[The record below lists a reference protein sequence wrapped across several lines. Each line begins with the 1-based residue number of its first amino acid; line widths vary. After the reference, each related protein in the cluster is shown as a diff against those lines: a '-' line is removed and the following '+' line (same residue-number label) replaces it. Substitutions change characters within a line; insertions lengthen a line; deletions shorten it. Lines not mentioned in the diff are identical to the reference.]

1 MKLTINNI
9 GKLKNAEVVIDG
21 ITVITG
27 ENDTGKSTVGKVLW
41 SVFNSFYK
49 VYEQIEKERIDFVN
63 EQIYSY
69 VRNLDKSDN
78 VKKKTLDMA
87 IDIIQNYSIYYRN
100 EENIKNY
107 ITEKFKENNYFV
119 DAKVIE
125 ELTGDLYV
133 VLGIKSIEIISS
145 IIKQKLS
152 TEFHDEIK
160 NKNTESQEETSVEL
174 CIRNK
179 ILNFNIEEGINVA
192 GEFVENLKGDI
203 DDFDLATE
211 AVFID
216 NPFIID
222 DIENIFEQKKKNYRQ
237 HLVSKLYYNR
247 NENTVKKMYV
257 NEKLE
262 KIYKKLNS
270 IASGKITIK
279 NLDVYYKDSKMEINA
294 KNLSTGLK
302 TFAIIKMLLQN
313 GTLEENGTI
322 ILDEPEI
329 HLHPEWQLKFAE
341 LIVLLQKEFGM
352 HILLTTHS
360 PYFLNAIEV
369 FSERH
374 KIDDKCKYYVAEN
387 EGNSS
392 IIKDVTGNTRE
403 IYRKLAR
410 PIQDLENIRYSSDLD
425 EQKN

>member
-1 MKLTINNI
+1 
-9 GKLKNAEVVIDG
+9 
-21 ITVITG
+21 
-27 ENDTGKSTVGKVLW
+27 
-41 SVFNSFYK
+41 
-49 VYEQIEKERIDFVN
+49 
-63 EQIYSY
+63 
-69 VRNLDKSDN
+69 
-78 VKKKTLDMA
+78 MA
-87 IDIIQNYSIYYRN
+87 
-100 EENIKNY
+100 
-107 ITEKFKENNYFV
+107 
-119 DAKVIE
+119 
-125 ELTGDLYV
+125 
-133 VLGIKSIEIISS
+133 
-145 IIKQKLS
+145 
-152 TEFHDEIK
+152 
-160 NKNTESQEETSVEL
+160 
-174 CIRNK
+174 NK
-179 ILNFNIEEGINVA
+179 ILNFNIEEGIDVA

-203 DDFDLATE
+203 DNFDLLTE

-270 IASGKITIK
+270 IASGKIIIK
-279 NLDVYYKDSKMEINA
+279 KLDVYYKDREIEINA

-329 HLHPEWQLKFAE
+329 HLHPEWQIKFAE

-360 PYFLNAIEV
+360 PYFLKAIQVYSKKYEI
-369 FSERH
+369 S
-374 KIDDKCKYYVAEN
+374 DKCKYYMSELDGEQAILVDKTNNLEDIFYQLTIPFEN
-387 EGNSS
+387 LMNE
-392 IIKDVTGNTRE
+392 E
-403 IYRKLAR
+403 EL
-410 PIQDLENIRYSSDLD
+410 L
-425 EQKN
+425 

>member
-1 MKLTINNI
+1 MKLSIKNV
-9 GKLKNAEVVIDG
+9 GKLKEADVEING

-41 SVFNSFYK
+41 SVFNGFYEIDEK
-49 VYEQIEKERIDFVN
+49 VYNEKVSELEKIIDEIIKENVYKNLSTDYNSFFEIFNSTREKIAIEFLKEN
-63 EQIYSY
+63 
-69 VRNLDKSDN
+69 K
-78 VKKKTLDMA
+78 
-87 IDIIQNYSIYYRN
+87 NYS
-100 EENIKNY
+100 E
-107 ITEKFKENNYFV
+107 
-119 DAKVIE
+119 
-125 ELTGDLYV
+125 
-133 VLGIKSIEIISS
+133 
-145 IIKQKLS
+145 
-152 TEFHDEIK
+152 DEIK
-160 NKNTESQEETSVEL
+160 IIINNYKKDLKIENISNFVQEINETLKISDKEIIKVIVSRIMNKEFHNQINAIFSKEKMNIGEISLKIKDKEIDLKIENNEISDVQNYFLINKETMY
-174 CIRNK
+174 
-179 ILNFNIEEGINVA
+179 
-192 GEFVENLKGDI
+192 
-203 DDFDLATE
+203 
-211 AVFID
+211 ID
-216 NPFIID
+216 NPFILD
-222 DIENIFEQKKKNYRQ
+222 SYDFEDENHQT
-237 HLVSKLYYNR
+237 HLATNVFSE
-247 NENTVKKMYV
+247 NENSVISEIKVK
-257 NEKLE
+257 
-262 KIYKKLNS
+262 KKLNNIYQKLNS
-270 IASGKITIK
+270 VLSGEILENK
-279 NLDVYYKDSKMEINA
+279 NSKFVYRKNGEDIDL

-341 LIVLLQKEFGM
+341 LIVLLQREFGM

-425 EQKN
+425 E

>member
-41 SVFNSFYK
+41 SVFNSFFEIK
-49 VYEQIEKERIDFVN
+49 KQIRT
-63 EQIYSY
+63 
-69 VRNLDKSDN
+69 DK
-78 VKKKTLDMA
+78 
-87 IDIIQNYSIYYRN
+87 
-100 EENIKNY
+100 
-107 ITEKFKENNYFV
+107 
-119 DAKVIE
+119 
-125 ELTGDLYV
+125 
-133 VLGIKSIEIISS
+133 ISS
-145 IIKQKLS
+145 ILEELRRVSSMQDIRNNLVHSSIVEYDLDLNDFLKQLEKKLEVLNDIRGLDDESKDELKDTLEKIKKRINLS
-152 TEFHDEIK
+152 DDEIMKKITQINFNKEFNSQINNLNFLEEGNIDLKIK
-160 NKNTESQEETSVEL
+160 NKNINLIISDDKIQIKDFFSLYENVMLLDNPRIIDNLAENIILSANKIFSIIENLHNSKFISMLRNDKSSTATDNILNEEKLSKIEEKLNKIVDGKFL
-174 CIRNK
+174 KKDFGVYFYRNK
-179 ILNFNIEEGINVA
+179 
-192 GEFVENLKGDI
+192 
-203 DDFDLATE
+203 
-211 AVFID
+211 
-216 NPFIID
+216 
-222 DIENIFEQKKKNYRQ
+222 
-237 HLVSKLYYNR
+237 
-247 NENTVKKMYV
+247 
-257 NEKLE
+257 
-262 KIYKKLNS
+262 
-270 IASGKITIK
+270 SGK
-279 NLDVYYKDSKMEINA
+279 EINI
-294 KNLSTGLK
+294 KNLSTGFK
-302 TFAIIKMLLQN
+302 VFSIIKLLIQN
-313 GTLEENGTI
+313 NQLRENGTI

-341 LIVLLQKEFGM
+341 LIVLLQREFGM

-425 EQKN
+425 E

>member
-63 EQIYSY
+63 EQICSY
-69 VRNLDKSDN
+69 VKNLDKSDN

-125 ELTGDLYV
+125 ELAGDLYV

-145 IIKQKLS
+145 IIEQKLS

-203 DDFDLATE
+203 DDFDLTTE

-410 PIQDLENIRYSSDLD
+410 PIQDLENIRYSSDSD
-425 EQKN
+425 E

>member
-1 MKLTINNI
+1 MKLSIKNV
-9 GKLKNAEVVIDG
+9 GKLKEADVEING

-41 SVFNSFYK
+41 SIFNGFYEINEK
-49 VYEQIEKERIDFVN
+49 VYKEKVSELEKIVDKLMKENGYNKITDNFKDFFGIFDRTEAKIAIELLKN
-63 EQIYSY
+63 
-69 VRNLDKSDN
+69 NK
-78 VKKKTLDMA
+78 
-87 IDIIQNYSIYYRN
+87 NYSEN
-100 EENIKNY
+100 EIK
-107 ITEKFKENNYFV
+107 IIINNY
-119 DAKVIE
+119 KK
-125 ELTGDLYV
+125 DLKI
-133 VLGIKSIEIISS
+133 G
-145 IIKQKLS
+145 
-152 TEFHDEIK
+152 
-160 NKNTESQEETSVEL
+160 N
-174 CIRNK
+174 
-179 ILNFNIEEGINVA
+179 ILNFVQEINDTLKISDEEIIKVIVSRVMNKEFHNQIN
-192 GEFVENLKGDI
+192 
-203 DDFDLATE
+203 
-211 AVFID
+211 AVFSKEKMNIGEISLKIKDKEIDLKIENNEISDVKNYFLINKETMYID
-216 NPFIID
+216 NPFILDSYDFD
-222 DIENIFEQKKKNYRQ
+222 DENHQTYLATNVFSE
-237 HLVSKLYYNR
+237 
-247 NENTVKKMYV
+247 NENSVIS
-257 NEKLE
+257 EI
-262 KIYKKLNS
+262 KIKKKLNNIYQKLNS
-270 IASGKITIK
+270 VLSGEILENK
-279 NLDVYYKDSKMEINA
+279 NSKFVYRKNGEDIDL

-341 LIVLLQKEFGM
+341 LIVLLQKEFRM

-392 IIKDVTGNTRE
+392 IIKDLTGNTRE

-425 EQKN
+425 E

>member
-1 MKLTINNI
+1 MKLSIRNV
-9 GKLKNAEVVIDG
+9 GKLKEADVEING

-69 VRNLDKSDN
+69 VKNLDKSDN

-145 IIKQKLS
+145 IIEQKLS

-160 NKNTESQEETSVEL
+160 NKNTESQEETNVEL
-174 CIRNK
+174 YIRNK

-425 EQKN
+425 E

>member
-1 MKLTINNI
+1 MKLSIRNV
-9 GKLKNAEVVIDG
+9 GKLKEADVEING

-49 VYEQIEKERIDFVN
+49 VYEQIKKERIDFVN

-145 IIKQKLS
+145 VIEQKLS
-152 TEFHDEIK
+152 TEVHDEIK

-425 EQKN
+425 E

>member
-41 SVFNSFYK
+41 SVFNGFYEIDEK
-49 VYEQIEKERIDFVN
+49 VYKEKVSELEKIIDEIIKENVYKNFSTDYNSFFEIFNSTGKKIAIEFLKEN
-63 EQIYSY
+63 
-69 VRNLDKSDN
+69 K
-78 VKKKTLDMA
+78 
-87 IDIIQNYSIYYRN
+87 NYS
-100 EENIKNY
+100 
-107 ITEKFKENNYFV
+107 
-119 DAKVIE
+119 
-125 ELTGDLYV
+125 G
-133 VLGIKSIEIISS
+133 
-145 IIKQKLS
+145 
-152 TEFHDEIK
+152 DEIK
-160 NKNTESQEETSVEL
+160 IIINNYKKDLKIENISNFVQEINETLKISDKEIIKVIVSRIMNKEFHNQ
-174 CIRNK
+174 
-179 ILNFNIEEGINVA
+179 IN
-192 GEFVENLKGDI
+192 
-203 DDFDLATE
+203 
-211 AVFID
+211 AVFSKEKMNIGEISLKIKDKEIDLKIENNEISDVQNYFLINKETMYID
-216 NPFIID
+216 NPFILD
-222 DIENIFEQKKKNYRQ
+222 SYDFEDENHQT
-237 HLVSKLYYNR
+237 HLATNVFSE
-247 NENTVKKMYV
+247 NENSVISEIKVK
-257 NEKLE
+257 
-262 KIYKKLNS
+262 KKLNNIYQKLNS
-270 IASGKITIK
+270 VLSGEILENK
-279 NLDVYYKDSKMEINA
+279 NSKFVYRKNGEDIDL

-425 EQKN
+425 E

>member
-1 MKLTINNI
+1 MKLSIKNV
-9 GKLKNAEVVIDG
+9 GKLKEADVEING

-41 SVFNSFYK
+41 SVFNGFYEIDEK
-49 VYEQIEKERIDFVN
+49 VYKEKVSELEKIIDEIIKENVYKNLSTDYNSFFEIFNSTGKKIAIEFLKGN
-63 EQIYSY
+63 
-69 VRNLDKSDN
+69 K
-78 VKKKTLDMA
+78 
-87 IDIIQNYSIYYRN
+87 NYS
-100 EENIKNY
+100 E
-107 ITEKFKENNYFV
+107 
-119 DAKVIE
+119 
-125 ELTGDLYV
+125 
-133 VLGIKSIEIISS
+133 
-145 IIKQKLS
+145 
-152 TEFHDEIK
+152 DEIK
-160 NKNTESQEETSVEL
+160 IIINNYKKDLKIENISKFVQEINETLKISDKEIIKVIVSRVMNKEFHNQINAIFSKKKMNIGEISLKIKDKEIDLKIENNEISDVQNYFLINKETMY
-174 CIRNK
+174 
-179 ILNFNIEEGINVA
+179 
-192 GEFVENLKGDI
+192 
-203 DDFDLATE
+203 
-211 AVFID
+211 ID
-216 NPFIID
+216 NPFILDSYDFD
-222 DIENIFEQKKKNYRQ
+222 DENHQT
-237 HLVSKLYYNR
+237 HLATNVFSE
-247 NENTVKKMYV
+247 NENSVISEIKVK
-257 NEKLE
+257 
-262 KIYKKLNS
+262 KKLNNIYQKLNS
-270 IASGKITIK
+270 VLSGEILENK
-279 NLDVYYKDSKMEINA
+279 NSKFVYRKNGEDIDL

-329 HLHPEWQLKFAE
+329 HLYPEWQLKFAE

-425 EQKN
+425 E

>member
-1 MKLTINNI
+1 MKLSIRNV
-9 GKLKNAEVVIDG
+9 GKLKEADVEISG

-41 SVFNSFYK
+41 SVFNGFYEINEK
-49 VYEQIEKERIDFVN
+49 VYKEKVSELEKIVDKLMKENGYDKITDNFKDFFGIFDRTEEKIAIELLKN
-63 EQIYSY
+63 
-69 VRNLDKSDN
+69 NK
-78 VKKKTLDMA
+78 
-87 IDIIQNYSIYYRN
+87 NYSEN
-100 EENIKNY
+100 EIK
-107 ITEKFKENNYFV
+107 IIINNY
-119 DAKVIE
+119 KK
-125 ELTGDLYV
+125 DLKI
-133 VLGIKSIEIISS
+133 G
-145 IIKQKLS
+145 
-152 TEFHDEIK
+152 
-160 NKNTESQEETSVEL
+160 N
-174 CIRNK
+174 
-179 ILNFNIEEGINVA
+179 ILNFVQEINDTLKISDEEIIKVIVSRVMNKEFHNQINAIFSKEKMNI
-192 GEFVENLKGDI
+192 GEINLKIKEKEIELKIENNEISDVKNYFLI
-203 DDFDLATE
+203 NKETMY
-211 AVFID
+211 ID
-216 NPFIID
+216 NPFILDSYDFD
-222 DIENIFEQKKKNYRQ
+222 DENHQT
-237 HLVSKLYYNR
+237 HLATNVFSE
-247 NENTVKKMYV
+247 NENSVIS
-257 NEKLE
+257 EI
-262 KIYKKLNS
+262 KIKKKLNNIYQKLNS
-270 IASGKITIK
+270 VLSGEILENK
-279 NLDVYYKDSKMEINA
+279 NSKFVYRKNGEDIDL

-329 HLHPEWQLKFAE
+329 HLHPEWQLKFSE

-392 IIKDVTGNTRE
+392 IIKDLTGNTRE

-425 EQKN
+425 E

>member
-9 GKLKNAEVVIDG
+9 GKLKNAEVEING
-21 ITVITG
+21 ITVIAG
-27 ENDTGKSTVGKVLW
+27 ENNTGKSTVGKVLW

-69 VRNLDKSDN
+69 IRNLDKSDN

-87 IDIIQNYSIYYRN
+87 TDIIQNYSIYYRN
-100 EENIKNY
+100 EENIKSY
-107 ITEKFKENNYFV
+107 ITKKFKENNYFI
-119 DAKVIE
+119 DNERIE
-125 ELTGDLYV
+125 EL
-133 VLGIKSIEIISS
+133 IASIYTILNIIDTQIISFIIDEKLSVEFNEEII
-145 IIKQKLS
+145 
-152 TEFHDEIK
+152 
-160 NKNTESQEETSVEL
+160 NKKIGKGSFANIEL
-174 CIRNK
+174 NIRNK
-179 ILNFNIEEGINVA
+179 ILNFNIEEGIDVA

-203 DDFDLATE
+203 DNFDLLTE

-270 IASGKITIK
+270 IASGKIIIK
-279 NLDVYYKDSKMEINA
+279 KLDVYYKDREIEINA

-329 HLHPEWQLKFAE
+329 HLHPEWQIKFAE

-360 PYFLNAIEV
+360 PYFLKAIQVYSKKYEI
-369 FSERH
+369 S
-374 KIDDKCKYYVAEN
+374 DKCKYYMSELDGEQAILVDKT
-387 EGNSS
+387 S
-392 IIKDVTGNTRE
+392 KTDDLF
-403 IYRKLAR
+403 YKLA
-410 PIQDLENIRYSSDLD
+410 ISFENLMNEEELYED
-425 EQKN
+425 

>member
-1 MKLTINNI
+1 MKLSIKNV
-9 GKLKNAEVVIDG
+9 GKLKEADVEING
-21 ITVITG
+21 ITIITG

-69 VRNLDKSDN
+69 IRNLDKSDN
-78 VKKKTLDMA
+78 VKKKTLDIA
-87 IDIIQNYSIYYRN
+87 TDIIQNYSIYYRN
-100 EENIKNY
+100 EENIKSY
-107 ITEKFKENNYFV
+107 ITKKFKENNYFI
-119 DAKVIE
+119 DNERIE
-125 ELTGDLYV
+125 EL
-133 VLGIKSIEIISS
+133 IASIYTILNIIDTQIISFIIDEKLSVEFNEEII
-145 IIKQKLS
+145 
-152 TEFHDEIK
+152 
-160 NKNTESQEETSVEL
+160 NKKIGKGSFANIEL
-174 CIRNK
+174 NIRNK
-179 ILNFNIEEGINVA
+179 ILNFNIEEGIDVA

-203 DDFDLATE
+203 DNFDLLTE

-270 IASGKITIK
+270 IASGKIIIK
-279 NLDVYYKDSKMEINA
+279 KLDVYYKDREIEINA

-329 HLHPEWQLKFAE
+329 HLHPEWQIKFAE

-360 PYFLNAIEV
+360 PYFLKAIQVYSKKYEI
-369 FSERH
+369 S
-374 KIDDKCKYYVAEN
+374 DKCKYYMSELDGEQAILVDKT
-387 EGNSS
+387 S
-392 IIKDVTGNTRE
+392 KTDDLF
-403 IYRKLAR
+403 YKLA
-410 PIQDLENIRYSSDLD
+410 ISFENLMNEEELYED
-425 EQKN
+425 

>member
-9 GKLKNAEVVIDG
+9 GKLKNAEVEING
-21 ITVITG
+21 ITVIAG
-27 ENDTGKSTVGKVLW
+27 ENNTGKSTVGKVLW

-49 VYEQIEKERIDFVN
+49 VYEKIEKERIDFVN

-69 VRNLDKSDN
+69 IRNLDKSDN
-78 VKKKTLDMA
+78 IKEKTLDMA
-87 IDIIQNYSIYYRN
+87 TDIIQNYSIYYRN
-100 EENIKNY
+100 EENIKSY
-107 ITEKFKENNYFV
+107 ITKKFKENNYFIGNER
-119 DAKVIE
+119 IE
-125 ELTGDLYV
+125 EL
-133 VLGIKSIEIISS
+133 IASIYTILNIIDTQIISFIIDEKLSVEFNEEII
-145 IIKQKLS
+145 
-152 TEFHDEIK
+152 
-160 NKNTESQEETSVEL
+160 NKKIGKGSFANIEL
-174 CIRNK
+174 NIRNK
-179 ILNFNIEEGINVA
+179 ILNFNIEEGIDVA

-211 AVFID
+211 AIFID

-279 NLDVYYKDSKMEINA
+279 NLDVYYKDSEIEINA
-294 KNLSTGLK
+294 KNLSTGIK

-329 HLHPEWQLKFAE
+329 HLHPEWQIKFAE

-360 PYFLNAIEV
+360 PYFLKAIQVYSKKYEI
-369 FSERH
+369 S
-374 KIDDKCKYYVAEN
+374 DKCKYYMSELDGEQAILVDKTNNLEDIFYQLTIPFEN
-387 EGNSS
+387 LMNE
-392 IIKDVTGNTRE
+392 E
-403 IYRKLAR
+403 EL
-410 PIQDLENIRYSSDLD
+410 L
-425 EQKN
+425 

>member
-41 SVFNSFYK
+41 SVFNGFYEIDEK
-49 VYEQIEKERIDFVN
+49 VYNEKVSELEKIIDEIIKENVYKNLSTDYNSFFEIFNSTREKIAIEFLKEN
-63 EQIYSY
+63 
-69 VRNLDKSDN
+69 K
-78 VKKKTLDMA
+78 
-87 IDIIQNYSIYYRN
+87 NYS
-100 EENIKNY
+100 E
-107 ITEKFKENNYFV
+107 
-119 DAKVIE
+119 
-125 ELTGDLYV
+125 
-133 VLGIKSIEIISS
+133 
-145 IIKQKLS
+145 
-152 TEFHDEIK
+152 DEIK
-160 NKNTESQEETSVEL
+160 IIINNYKKDLKIENISNFVQEINETLKISDKEIIKVIVSRIMNKEFHNQ
-174 CIRNK
+174 
-179 ILNFNIEEGINVA
+179 IN
-192 GEFVENLKGDI
+192 
-203 DDFDLATE
+203 
-211 AVFID
+211 AVFSKEKMNIGEISLKIKDKEIDLKIENNEILDVQNYFLINKETMYID
-216 NPFIID
+216 NPFILD
-222 DIENIFEQKKKNYRQ
+222 SYDFEDENHQT
-237 HLVSKLYYNR
+237 HLATNVFSE
-247 NENTVKKMYV
+247 NENSVISEIKVK
-257 NEKLE
+257 
-262 KIYKKLNS
+262 KKLNNIYQKLNS
-270 IASGKITIK
+270 VLSGEILENK
-279 NLDVYYKDSKMEINA
+279 NSKFVYRKNGEDIDL

-425 EQKN
+425 E

>member
-9 GKLKNAEVVIDG
+9 GKLKSSEVVIDG

-41 SVFNSFYK
+41 SVFNGFYEIDEK
-49 VYEQIEKERIDFVN
+49 VYNEKVSELEKIID
-63 EQIYSY
+63 E
-69 VRNLDKSDN
+69 
-78 VKKKTLDMA
+78 
-87 IDIIQNYSIYYRN
+87 II
-100 EENIKNY
+100 
-107 ITEKFKENNYFV
+107 KENVYKN
-119 DAKVIE
+119 
-125 ELTGDLYV
+125 
-133 VLGIKSIEIISS
+133 
-145 IIKQKLS
+145 LS
-152 TEFHDEIK
+152 TDYNSFFEIFNSTGKKIAVEFLKENKDYSEDEIK
-160 NKNTESQEETSVEL
+160 IIINNYKKDLKIENISKFVQEINETLKISDKEIIKVIVSRIMNKEFHNQ
-174 CIRNK
+174 
-179 ILNFNIEEGINVA
+179 IN
-192 GEFVENLKGDI
+192 
-203 DDFDLATE
+203 
-211 AVFID
+211 AVFSKEKMNIGEISLKIKDKKIDLKIENNEISDVQNYFLINKETMYID
-216 NPFIID
+216 NPFILD
-222 DIENIFEQKKKNYRQ
+222 SYDFEDENHQT
-237 HLVSKLYYNR
+237 HLATNVFSE
-247 NENTVKKMYV
+247 NENSVISEIKVK
-257 NEKLE
+257 
-262 KIYKKLNS
+262 KKLNNIYQKLNS
-270 IASGKITIK
+270 VLSGEILENK
-279 NLDVYYKDSKMEINA
+279 NSKFVYRKNGEDIDL

-425 EQKN
+425 E

>member
-1 MKLTINNI
+1 MKLSIRNV
-9 GKLKNAEVVIDG
+9 GKLKEADVEING

-41 SVFNSFYK
+41 SAFNGFYEIDEKVYNEKVSELEKIIDEIIKENVYKNLSTDYNSFFEIFNSTGK
-49 VYEQIEKERIDFVN
+49 KIAIEFLKEN
-63 EQIYSY
+63 
-69 VRNLDKSDN
+69 K
-78 VKKKTLDMA
+78 
-87 IDIIQNYSIYYRN
+87 NYS
-100 EENIKNY
+100 E
-107 ITEKFKENNYFV
+107 
-119 DAKVIE
+119 
-125 ELTGDLYV
+125 
-133 VLGIKSIEIISS
+133 
-145 IIKQKLS
+145 
-152 TEFHDEIK
+152 DEIK
-160 NKNTESQEETSVEL
+160 IIINNYKKDLKIENISKFVQEINETLKISNKEIIKVIVSRVM
-174 CIRNK
+174 NK
-179 ILNFNIEEGINVA
+179 EFHNQIN
-192 GEFVENLKGDI
+192 
-203 DDFDLATE
+203 
-211 AVFID
+211 AVFSKEKMNIGEISLKIKDKEIDLKIENNEISDVQNYFLINKETMYID
-216 NPFIID
+216 NPFILD
-222 DIENIFEQKKKNYRQ
+222 SYDFEDENHQT
-237 HLVSKLYYNR
+237 HLATNVFSE
-247 NENTVKKMYV
+247 NENSVISEIKVK
-257 NEKLE
+257 
-262 KIYKKLNS
+262 KKLNNIYQKLNS
-270 IASGKITIK
+270 VLSGEILENK
-279 NLDVYYKDSKMEINA
+279 NSKFVYRKNGEDIDL

-410 PIQDLENIRYSSDLD
+410 PIQDLENIRYSSDSD
-425 EQKN
+425 E

>member
-69 VRNLDKSDN
+69 VKNLDKSDN

-145 IIKQKLS
+145 IIEQKLS

-237 HLVSKLYYNR
+237 HLVSKLYYDR

-410 PIQDLENIRYSSDLD
+410 PIQDLENIRYSSDSD
-425 EQKN
+425 E

>member
-9 GKLKNAEVVIDG
+9 GKLKNAEVEING
-21 ITVITG
+21 ITVIAG
-27 ENDTGKSTVGKVLW
+27 ENNTGKSTVGKVLW

-49 VYEQIEKERIDFVN
+49 VYEQIEKVRIDFVN

-69 VRNLDKSDN
+69 IRNLDKSDN

-87 IDIIQNYSIYYRN
+87 TDIIQNYSIYYRN
-100 EENIKNY
+100 EENIKSY
-107 ITEKFKENNYFV
+107 ITKKFKENNYFI
-119 DAKVIE
+119 DNERIE
-125 ELTGDLYV
+125 EL
-133 VLGIKSIEIISS
+133 IASIYTILNIIDTQIISFIIDEKLSVEFNEEII
-145 IIKQKLS
+145 
-152 TEFHDEIK
+152 
-160 NKNTESQEETSVEL
+160 NKKIGKGSFANIEL
-174 CIRNK
+174 NIRNK
-179 ILNFNIEEGINVA
+179 ILNFNIEEGIDVA

-203 DDFDLATE
+203 DNFDLLTE

-270 IASGKITIK
+270 IASGKIIIK
-279 NLDVYYKDSKMEINA
+279 KLDVYYKDREIEINA

-329 HLHPEWQLKFAE
+329 HLHPEWQIKFAE

-360 PYFLNAIEV
+360 PYFLKAIQVYSKKYEI
-369 FSERH
+369 S
-374 KIDDKCKYYVAEN
+374 DKCKYYMSELNGEQAILVDKT
-387 EGNSS
+387 S
-392 IIKDVTGNTRE
+392 KTDDLF
-403 IYRKLAR
+403 YKLA
-410 PIQDLENIRYSSDLD
+410 ISFENLMNEEELYED
-425 EQKN
+425 

>member
-9 GKLKNAEVVIDG
+9 GKLKNAEVEING
-21 ITVITG
+21 ITVIAG
-27 ENDTGKSTVGKVLW
+27 ENNTGKSTVGKVLW

-69 VRNLDKSDN
+69 IRNLDKSDN

-87 IDIIQNYSIYYRN
+87 TDIIQNYSIYYRN
-100 EENIKNY
+100 EENIKSY
-107 ITEKFKENNYFV
+107 ITKKFKENNYFI
-119 DAKVIE
+119 DNERIE
-125 ELTGDLYV
+125 EL
-133 VLGIKSIEIISS
+133 IASIYTILNIIDTQIISFIIDEKLSVEFNEEII
-145 IIKQKLS
+145 
-152 TEFHDEIK
+152 
-160 NKNTESQEETSVEL
+160 NKKIGKGSFANIEL
-174 CIRNK
+174 NIRNK
-179 ILNFNIEEGINVA
+179 ILNFNIEEGIDVA

-203 DDFDLATE
+203 DNFDLLTE

-270 IASGKITIK
+270 IASGKIIIK
-279 NLDVYYKDSKMEINA
+279 KLDVYYKDREIEINA

-329 HLHPEWQLKFAE
+329 HLHPEWQIKFAE

-360 PYFLNAIEV
+360 PYFLKAIQVYSKKYEI
-369 FSERH
+369 S
-374 KIDDKCKYYVAEN
+374 DKCKYYMSELDGEQAILVDKTN
-387 EGNSS
+387 
-392 IIKDVTGNTRE
+392 KTDDLF
-403 IYRKLAR
+403 YKLA
-410 PIQDLENIRYSSDLD
+410 ISFENLMNEEELYED
-425 EQKN
+425 

>member
-1 MKLTINNI
+1 MKLSIRNV
-9 GKLKNAEVVIDG
+9 GKLKEADVEING

-69 VRNLDKSDN
+69 VKNLDKSDN

-145 IIKQKLS
+145 IIEQKLS

-174 CIRNK
+174 YIRNK

-410 PIQDLENIRYSSDLD
+410 PIQDLENIRYSSDSD
-425 EQKN
+425 E

>member
-1 MKLTINNI
+1 MKLSIKNV
-9 GKLKNAEVVIDG
+9 GKLKEADVEING
-21 ITVITG
+21 ITIITG

-69 VRNLDKSDN
+69 IRNLDKSDN
-78 VKKKTLDMA
+78 VKKKTLDIA
-87 IDIIQNYSIYYRN
+87 TDIIQNYSIYYRN
-100 EENIKNY
+100 EENIKSY
-107 ITEKFKENNYFV
+107 ITKKFKENNYFI
-119 DAKVIE
+119 DNERIE
-125 ELTGDLYV
+125 EL
-133 VLGIKSIEIISS
+133 IASIYTILNIIDTQIISFIIDEKLSVEFNEEII
-145 IIKQKLS
+145 
-152 TEFHDEIK
+152 
-160 NKNTESQEETSVEL
+160 NKKIGKGSFANIEL
-174 CIRNK
+174 NIRNK
-179 ILNFNIEEGINVA
+179 ILNFNIEEGIDVA

-203 DDFDLATE
+203 DNFDLLTE

-270 IASGKITIK
+270 IASGKIIIK
-279 NLDVYYKDSKMEINA
+279 KLDVYYKDREIEINA

-360 PYFLNAIEV
+360 PYFLKAIQVYSKKYEI
-369 FSERH
+369 S
-374 KIDDKCKYYVAEN
+374 DKCKYYMSELDGEQAILVDKT
-387 EGNSS
+387 S
-392 IIKDVTGNTRE
+392 KTDDLF
-403 IYRKLAR
+403 YKLA
-410 PIQDLENIRYSSDLD
+410 ISFENLMNEEELYED
-425 EQKN
+425 

>member
-1 MKLTINNI
+1 MKLSIRNV
-9 GKLKNAEVVIDG
+9 GKLKEADVEING

-41 SVFNSFYK
+41 SVFNGFYEIDEK
-49 VYEQIEKERIDFVN
+49 VYNEKVSELEKIIDEIIKENVYKNLSTDYNSFFEIFNSTREKIAIEFLKGN
-63 EQIYSY
+63 
-69 VRNLDKSDN
+69 K
-78 VKKKTLDMA
+78 
-87 IDIIQNYSIYYRN
+87 NYS
-100 EENIKNY
+100 E
-107 ITEKFKENNYFV
+107 
-119 DAKVIE
+119 
-125 ELTGDLYV
+125 
-133 VLGIKSIEIISS
+133 
-145 IIKQKLS
+145 
-152 TEFHDEIK
+152 DEIK
-160 NKNTESQEETSVEL
+160 IIINNYKKDLKIENISKFVQEINETLKISDKEIIKVIVSRVMNKEFHNQ
-174 CIRNK
+174 
-179 ILNFNIEEGINVA
+179 IN
-192 GEFVENLKGDI
+192 
-203 DDFDLATE
+203 
-211 AVFID
+211 AVFSKEKMNIGEISLKIKDKEIDLKIENNEISDVQNYFLINKETMYID
-216 NPFIID
+216 NPFILD
-222 DIENIFEQKKKNYRQ
+222 SYDFEDENHQT
-237 HLVSKLYYNR
+237 HLATNVFSE
-247 NENTVKKMYV
+247 NENSVISEIKVK
-257 NEKLE
+257 
-262 KIYKKLNS
+262 KKLNNIYQKLNS
-270 IASGKITIK
+270 VLSGEILENK
-279 NLDVYYKDSKMEINA
+279 NSKFVYRKNGEDIDL

-410 PIQDLENIRYSSDLD
+410 PIQDLENIRYSSDSD
-425 EQKN
+425 E